1 MGIRERL
8 HHRFHE
14 ARADLFARLMKP
26 ARGMR
31 LLDLGGGDG
40 SLAARI
46 ARRLELEVTV
56 ADIAEDHVDAV
67 RAQGFEHVLLPESG
81 ILPFA
86 EASFDLVLCNSVI
99 EHATLPKESCL
110 VTARVP
116 ELVWK
121 AGARSGQARL
131 AAEIKRVGRGWFVQT
146 PDRRF
151 PIDQHVHL
159 PFVHYLSHN
168 AACRMVSFTDRVWIK
183 SCQGV
188 VDWEL
193 FTPLELS
200 GLFPEGRIHIERFAG
215 LPKSIIVWK
224 AA

>member
-121 AGARSGQARL
+121 AGA
-131 AAEIKRVGRGWFVQT
+131 
-146 PDRRF
+146 
-151 PIDQHVHL
+151 
-159 PFVHYLSHN
+159 
-168 AACRMVSFTDRVWIK
+168 DRVWIK